1 MTCDDSDLF
10 STSFLME
17 DMVSVICLA
26 EGGGMWYTAVGVTTF
41 SMIISSPL
49 LMAFGVLWASLGL

>member
-1 MTCDDSDLF
+1 MTCEDSDLF

-26 EGGGMWYTAVGVTTF
+26 EGGGMLYTAVGVTTF
-41 SMIISSPL
+41 SMMISSL
-49 LMAFGVLWASLGL
+49 LLVAFGVLCASLDL